1 MNNFVGDENVTLLWD
16 IIQEENGMINGRFNN
31 EMKRRIWVTFKTN
44 INDFYTREQNNC
56 RSLLELN
63 KKYISMIVNYID
75 KLKNDLIKND
85 PVKTDPLKN
94 DNNYKRQLITIEDIQ
109 TNNIK
114 NFENDLNTRKANFEE
129 IMTVPKPPVP
139 NFAIKTD
146 ELPLKETDKLIQEII
161 KTRNYE
167 IDQVYKKN
175 DNMQL
180 NNTNSKVSV
189 SDNVKYI
196 NINEEINPPIT
207 SEIID
212 LDKVIK
218 KDKHI
223 SWKDDTIHNNLF
235 AKLKKTGNPYST
247 EDMSL
252 INDKVDRLHSKIDYL
267 IEQINILM
275 SK

>member
-1 MNNFVGDENVTLLWD
+1 MNNFISDENVTLLWD
-16 IIQEENGMINGRFNN
+16 IIQEENGRLNN
-31 EMKRRIWVTFKTN
+31 DMKRRIWVTFKTN
-44 INDFYTREQNNC
+44 INDFYAREQNNC

-63 KKYISMIVNYID
+63 KKYISMIVTYID
-75 KLKNDLIKND
+75 KLKNDPVKND
-85 PVKTDPLKN
+85 PVKNDLVKN
-94 DNNYKRQLITIEDIQ
+94 DPNYKRQLITIEDIQ

-114 NFENDLNTRKANFEE
+114 NFENELNTRKANFEE

-139 NFAIKTD
+139 NFTIKTD
-146 ELPLKETDKLIQEII
+146 EVPLKETDKLIQEII

-180 NNTNSKVSV
+180 NNSNSKAPI

-196 NINEEINPPIT
+196 NINEEISPPTT

-223 SWKDDTIHNNLF
+223 SWKDDTTNNNLF
-235 AKLKKTGNPYST
+235 AKLKKTDNPYST
-247 EDMSL
+247 EDISL
-252 INDKVDRLHSKIDYL
+252 INVKLDRLNDKIDHL
-267 IEQINILM
+267 TEQVRILM
-275 SK
+275 SR